1 MPLPPWL
8 QSTRPREPPLRHAYC
23 SSLPAAQAPAAQTPQ
38 PPAAEDAAPSDADAD
53 LSDAEPWEAAAAQD
67 PAAAG
72 LGAAAAAAAGSTLF
86 GLPPVMSAS
95 RGSLGRGRLALG
107 PPADA
112 EAKLP
117 EGGAGVEGEGGG
129 AAAGAEAMREV
140 RQMGQVK
147 LDCPAVDSQ
156 PLRQWRWNRWPH
168 GSTLAVCTNRRQHRR
183 QPAPEQHR
191 KQGFVAKQHV
201 ECTWGRAHASSIGD
215 SLGTCA

>member
-8 QSTRPREPPLRHAYC
+8 QSTRPREPPLRQAYC
-23 SSLPAAQAPAAQTPQ
+23 FSLPAEQAPAAQTLQ
-38 PPAAEDAAPSDADAD
+38 PPAAEDAAPSDADVD
-53 LSDAEPWEAAAAQD
+53 LSDAEPWDAAAAQD
-67 PAAAG
+67 PAAA
-72 LGAAAAAAAGSTLF
+72 AADSTLF

-95 RGSLGRGRLALG
+95 RGSLGRGRLAPS

-129 AAAGAEAMREV
+129 AAAGPEAMREV

-168 GSTLAVCTNRRQHRR
+168 GSTLAVCTNRRQQRR

-191 KQGFVAKQHV
+191 KQDFVVKEHV

-215 SLGTCA
+215 SLSTCA